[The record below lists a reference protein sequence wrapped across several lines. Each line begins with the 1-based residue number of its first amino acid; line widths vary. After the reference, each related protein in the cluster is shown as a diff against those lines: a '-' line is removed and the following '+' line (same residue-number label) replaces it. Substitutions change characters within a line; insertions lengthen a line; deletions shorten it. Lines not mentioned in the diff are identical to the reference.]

1 MSGSSTR
8 PAERLAFAVI
18 FLVLPICFYAFV
30 VRPTRTTLGA
40 LDARIEAADAQIRD
54 LPNFQPLT
62 AEERK
67 VLLDPA
73 APWRQRL
80 PIVAGDR
87 AKLAHYDRVVSLL
100 QRTWSSHGVSIVG
113 VRSSWDPIQASFTLS
128 GALPP
133 PLGPAGTSGPG
144 ELKAWVLEARLAG
157 GADRLFIGLEHLPA
171 VQPMLEPVGLRWES
185 TTERRQ
191 QSLWLRNLVLEPL
204 PQSASEGT
212 P

>member
-8 PAERLAFAVI
+8 PMERVAFVLI

-30 VRPTRTTLGA
+30 VRPTSATLDA
-40 LDARIEAADAQIRD
+40 LNARIEAADAQIRD
-54 LPNFQPLT
+54 LPNFQPLS
-62 AEERK
+62 AEERR

-100 QRTWSSHGVSIVG
+100 QRTWGLHGVSIVG
-113 VRSSWDPIQASFTLS
+113 VRSSWDPIQASFTLP
-128 GALPP
+128 GTLPP
-133 PLGPAGTSGPG
+133 PLGQPGASGPG
-144 ELKAWVLEARLAG
+144 ELKAWVLEARIAG
-157 GADRLFIGLEHLPA
+157 TADRLFIGLEHLPA

-185 TTERRQ
+185 TPERRQ

-204 PQSASEGT
+204 AQPAPGGA

>member
-8 PAERLAFAVI
+8 PAERVAFAVI
-18 FLVLPICFYAFV
+18 FLVLPICFFAFV
-30 VRPTRTTLGA
+30 VRPTRVTLEA

-54 LPNFQPLT
+54 LPNFQPLSV
-62 AEERK
+62 EERK
-67 VLLDPA
+67 VLLDPT

-80 PIVAGDR
+80 PIVSGDR
-87 AKLAHYDRVVSLL
+87 EKLAHYDRVVSLL
-100 QRTWSSHGVSIVG
+100 QRTWGRHGVNIVG
-113 VRSSWDPIQASFTLS
+113 VRSSWDPIQASFTLP

-133 PLGPAGTSGPG
+133 PLGAAGVSGPG
-144 ELKAWVLEARLAG
+144 ELKAWVLEARISG

-185 TTERRQ
+185 TPEHRQ

-204 PQSASEGT
+204 PQSAPGDA